1 MKVTLRSPNQP
12 LKSPSF
18 ASYTSDKHIY
28 VSIFDKKKVGRG
40 HYNQYYPRV
49 RTKKLG

>member
-18 ASYTSDKHIY
+18 ASYTSEKHIY
-28 VSIFDKKKVGRG
+28 VSIFEKKRIKIGENKRIGRTF
-40 HYNQYYPRV
+40 N
-49 RTKKLG
+49 